1 MTFPC
6 PEATTLPPPPT
17 QPTSDSNETPPTTF
31 QQPEELITV
40 SPPTT
45 NSLNDNNAQSETEPD
60 SQVVTTTGVVSDVPS
75 SSETATDGQISTSD
89 ANVGLI
95 VGLAIAILVIMSL
108 VIAMVTIAA
117 VALKKCEKMK
127 DLSSSRA
134 ISNIMYGTKGQSSII
149 IIMIANEINCTVT
162 VSRRSK
168 FCMIDLSLSIIYH
181 FFNET
186 II

>member
-1 MTFPC
+1 M
-6 PEATTLPPPPT
+6 ATALPPPPT
-17 QPTSDSNETPPTTF
+17 QPTSDSNETPTTTTQQSQEPTR
-31 QQPEELITV
+31 V

-45 NSLNDNNAQSETEPD
+45 NSPNDNNDQRETEPD
-60 SQVVTTTGVVSDVPS
+60 SQAVSTTGVVSDVPS

-95 VGLAIAILVIMSL
+95 VGLAIAILVIMAL

-117 VALKKCEKMK
+117 VALKKHEKMK

-134 ISNIMYGTKGQSSII
+134 VSNIMYGTKGQSSII
-149 IIMIANEINCTVT
+149 TIMTANEINCTVT

-181 FFNET
+181 FFYET
-186 II
+186 IK